1 MKSRGSAKVFDIV
14 NIALLFLL
22 AALSIIPFIHVAAK
36 AFSGEMAVISG
47 HVSFW
52 PVDFSLTSIQYVL
65 TKSAFFQSFMNSVFV
80 TVVGTTLSLV
90 FTVLAAY
97 PLSKGS
103 LKGKRF
109 ILLLYVFT
117 MLFHGGIIPTYM
129 LIKGLGL
136 LNTLWSIIVP
146 TLIIPFNMLVVKTF
160 FEGVPDGLEE
170 SAEIDGA
177 GYMRILVS
185 IILPIS
191 LPVLATVG
199 LFYAVHYWNN
209 FFYPVLFISKPEVK
223 PLQVFLYDMITSTE
237 SSTGT
242 MSADEAFNIST
253 DGVRAATIIVSTLP
267 ILLVYPFLQ
276 KYFVKGLT
284 IGSVKG

>member
-1 MKSRGSAKVFDIV
+1 MKRKRRVEPFDVV
-14 NIALLFLL
+14 NVVLLGLL
-22 AALSIIPFIHVAAK
+22 GALSVVPFIHVAAK
-36 AFSGEMAVISG
+36 SVSGETAVLSG
-47 HVSFW
+47 DVSFW
-52 PVDFSLTSIQYVL
+52 PIGFSL
-65 TKSAFFQSFMNSVFV
+65 KSLQFVMMQSSFFQSFLNSVFI
-80 TVVGTTLSLV
+80 TVLGTLLSLA

-97 PLSKGS
+97 PLSKGT
-103 LKGKRF
+103 LKGKRL
-109 ILLLYVFT
+109 ILWLYVFC

-146 TLIIPFNMLVVKTF
+146 TLIIPFNMLVAKTF
-160 FEGVPDGLEE
+160 FEGLPDGLEE
-170 SAEIDGA
+170 SAEMDGA

-185 IILPIS
+185 IVLPVS
-191 LPVLATVG
+191 LPMLATLG
-199 LFYAVHYWNN
+199 LFYAVHYWNS
-209 FFYPVLFISKPEVK
+209 FFYPVLFISKPEMK

-237 SSTGT
+237 SATGT
-242 MSADEAFNIST
+242 LSADEAFNLST
-253 DGVRAATIIVSTLP
+253 EGVRSATIVVSTIP